1 MKKQLPLYT
10 DKQKY
15 SDPILLV
22 APSYSQITATA
33 YIETYGCQMNI
44 SDSELMAGILSNIGY
59 QMVNNAETADV
70 ILINTCAIRENAEE
84 KVFHRLKHLN
94 SLKRQNPD
102 IVLGVCGCM
111 AQHLRQQIIDAA
123 PVSYTHLTLPP
134 IYSE

>member
-15 SDPILLV
+15 SDPTLLV
-22 APSYSQITATA
+22 TPSYSQVTATA

-59 QMVNNAETADV
+59 QMVDNAETADV

-84 KVFHRLKHLN
+84 KVGTSSANLLSQCLHALPKGPQLPY
-94 SLKRQNPD
+94 LPEVQNNAGK
-102 IVLGVCGCM
+102 V
-111 AQHLRQQIIDAA
+111 Q
-123 PVSYTHLTLPP
+123 
-134 IYSE
+134 